1 MSYDIWYMR
10 NKVWDTRNDIGH
22 IMYINRKYK
31 IWDMRYEIGCMR
43 YEIWDKRYYMWEYKI

>member
-43 YEIWDKRYYMWEYKI
+43 YEIWDKRYYMWEYKT